1 MRKLLRFVKCER
13 YNLVF
18 YLKESNVSRIKV
30 ILEQKTCLYL
40 FLIVHL
46 HFFHP
51 LRGLFFHLTNQKIL
65 NGFWLV
71 KICIRI
77 DSSRKLLKILNPLVG
92 RKDMLCI
99 TNRYKSIEYRVNV
112 YIVNISLWPIE
123 CLAVTLI

>member
-1 MRKLLRFVKCER
+1 MRKLLWVVKCEG

-51 LRGLFFHLTNQKIL
+51 LRGLFFHLTNQKNL

-71 KICIRI
+71 KIWIRI
-77 DSSRKLLKILNPLVG
+77 DSSRKLLKILNPLVEN
-92 RKDMLCI
+92 MLCI